1 MRYIPR
7 ALLAGGLGFAA
18 AVLAACGGG
27 SGLLSAGQSSTLNSQ
42 LDAVSAAIARGHCT
56 AAAAT
61 AQGFDNSVANLTSI
75 NPTLTDN
82 LRQASAALAQRAG
95 PECSSR
101 QSSTTPATTKT
112 KTTPTVTTP
121 TSSTPTSTAP
131 ATTSTGATT
140 PTTPAT
146 TPTPTGT
153 TPTTPTTGGAGVG
166 GTGAAT
172 GPSGAATPGSGH

>member
-56 AAAAT
+56 AAAAA
-61 AQGFDNSVANLTSI
+61 AQGFDNSVANLISI
-75 NPTLTDN
+75 DQTLTNN
-82 LRQASAALAQRAG
+82 LKQASAALAQQAG
-95 PECSSR
+95 PDCSTR
-101 QSSTTPATTKT
+101 RSSSSPAAAP
-112 KTTPTVTTP
+112 KTTPTLTTPPSTTVTT
-121 TSSTPTSTAP
+121 TTPAN
-131 ATTSTGATT
+131 TSTGATT
-140 PTTPAT
+140 PPAPAT
-146 TPTPTGT
+146 TQTSTGT

-166 GTGAAT
+166 GNGSAT
-172 GPSGAATPGSGH
+172 GPTGGTTPGNGH